1 VTGLRGT
8 GAEGGGGWEGANP
21 LPYGNPGSA
30 KTSWLS
36 KVRVVM
42 KTPLYA
48 SLQRNIILI
57 TLLVAFAPL
66 FALGTIL
73 YTQFFQMYQTKV
85 GEQIQY
91 RARSQAEAVD
101 LFLKE
106 RMAILAAM
114 ADTHT
119 YQEMIQ
125 EKNLAEVFRIMN
137 LRAGAL
143 VDLGVINNA
152 GQHLAYV
159 GPYDLRGLN
168 YYQQPWFGE
177 VMSKGSYISDVY
189 MGYRQ
194 IPHFI
199 IAVKRQE
206 AENSWI
212 LRATID
218 PDVFGS
224 LVRAAQVGKS
234 GDAFI
239 INGEGFYQT
248 RPRFEGQILT
258 LSKIDSALFGGR
270 TNVVEMKND
279 QGKALL
285 YAGSWLNHGKWLLV
299 ISQDLAEEMTGLFA
313 TRNVGIFLILLGI
326 AAIAAT
332 TIFTTRATVKRLK
345 DADERTNSLN
355 AQLMQSDKLAALG
368 KMAAG
373 VAHEINNPLAVI
385 LQKTGWMEDLLAEE
399 EFQKSQN
406 IEEFTTSIKKIE
418 EHVERARKV
427 VHNMLGYARR
437 MEPRLEDV
445 DVNDTLRQTI
455 GILNNYARI
464 NNIEILTE
472 LNPELPIIAGDQAQL
487 QQVFL
492 NLISNAIDAIGKDG
506 WIRVKSVRSGKE
518 ILVSVTDNGPGISE
532 DMQRKVFDPF
542 FTTKTTGKGT
552 GLGLWISYG
561 IMEKMGGNISLS
573 SKVGEGTTFVVQIPL
588 VLPEKK

>member
-1 VTGLRGT
+1 
-8 GAEGGGGWEGANP
+8 
-21 LPYGNPGSA
+21 
-30 KTSWLS
+30 
-36 KVRVVM
+36 M

-57 TLLVAFAPL
+57 TLIVAFAPL
-66 FALGTIL
+66 FALGGIL
-73 YTQFFQMYQTKV
+73 YSQFFHMYRTKV
-85 GEQIQY
+85 EEQIRY
-91 RARSQAEAVD
+91 RARAQAESVD

-106 RMAILAAM
+106 RVAILAAM

-119 YQEMIQ
+119 FQEMIQ
-125 EKNLAEVFRIMN
+125 EKNLAEAFRVMN
-137 LRAGAL
+137 LRAGAF

-168 YYQQPWFGE
+168 YYEQPWFGE

-189 MGYRQ
+189 MGYRLL
-194 IPHFI
+194 PHFI

-206 AENSWI
+206 GGNNWI

-218 PDVFGS
+218 SDVFGS
-224 LVRAAQVGKS
+224 LMRAAQLGKS

-248 RPRFEGQILT
+248 RPRFDGQILS
-258 LSKIDSALFGGR
+258 LSKIDSALFGGT
-270 TNVVEMKND
+270 TNIVERKND
-279 QGKALL
+279 QGKTLL
-285 YAGSWLNHGKWLLV
+285 YAGAWLNHGKWLLL
-299 ISQDLAEEMTGLFA
+299 ISQDLSEEMTGLLA
-313 TRNVGIFLILLGI
+313 TRSVALFLILFGI
-326 AAIAAT
+326 AAIAVT
-332 TIFTTRATVKRLK
+332 TIFTTRMTVKRLK
-345 DADERTNSLN
+345 EADERTNSLN

-399 EFQKSQN
+399 DFQKSKN
-406 IEEFTTSIKKIE
+406 AEEFKTSIRKIE

-445 DVNDTLRQTI
+445 DVNDTVKQTI
-455 GILNNYARI
+455 GILANYARI
-464 NNIEILTE
+464 NNIDIRTE
-472 LNPELPIIAGDQAQL
+472 LNPDLPIIAGDQAQL

-492 NLISNAIDAIGKDG
+492 NLISNAIDAIGKEG
-506 WIRVKSVRSGKE
+506 WIRVKSVRSGEE
-518 ILVSVTDNGPGISE
+518 ILVSVTDNGPGIAE
-532 DMQRKVFDPF
+532 EMQRKVFDPF
-542 FTTKTTGKGT
+542 FTTKSAGKGT
-552 GLGLWISYG
+552 GLGLWISYS
-561 IMEKMGGNISLS
+561 IMEKMGGKISLN
-573 SKVGEGTTFVVQIPL
+573 SKVGEGSTFVVQIPI
-588 VLPEKK
+588 VIPEKK

>member
-1 VTGLRGT
+1 
-8 GAEGGGGWEGANP
+8 
-21 LPYGNPGSA
+21 
-30 KTSWLS
+30 
-36 KVRVVM
+36 M

-66 FALGTIL
+66 FALGTII
-73 YTQFFQMYQTKV
+73 YSQFFEIYRTKV
-85 GEQIQY
+85 EEQIQY
-91 RARSQAEAVD
+91 RARAQAEAVD

-106 RMAILAAM
+106 RVAILAAM
-114 ADTHT
+114 ADMHT
-119 YQEMIQ
+119 YEEMIQ
-125 EKNLAEVFRIMN
+125 EKNLAEAFRIMN
-137 LRAGAL
+137 LRAGAF
-143 VDLGVINNA
+143 VDLGVINNI
-152 GQHLAYV
+152 GQQLAYA

-168 YYQQPWFGE
+168 YYQQSWFGE

-189 MGYRQ
+189 LGYRQ
-194 IPHFI
+194 LPHFI

-206 AENSWI
+206 GENIWI

-239 INGEGFYQT
+239 VNREGFYQT
-248 RPRFEGQILT
+248 RPRFDGQILY
-258 LSKIDSALFGGR
+258 LSKIVTSLFGGT
-270 TNVVEMKND
+270 TNIVEKKND
-279 QGKALL
+279 QDRTLL
-285 YAGSWLNHGKWLLV
+285 YAGAWLNNGKWLLL
-299 ISQDLAEEMTGLFA
+299 ISQDLSEEMTGLFA

-332 TIFTTRATVKRLK
+332 TIFTTRITVKRLE
-345 DADERTNSLN
+345 DADDRTNALN
-355 AQLMQSDKLAALG
+355 AQLVQSDKLAALG

-399 EFQKSQN
+399 DFQKSRN
-406 IEEFTTSIKKIE
+406 VEEFKTSIKKIE

-427 VHNMLGYARR
+427 VHNMLGYARK

-445 DVNDTLRQTI
+445 DVNDTVKQTI
-455 GILNNYARI
+455 GILDNYARI
-464 NNIEILTE
+464 NNIDIQAE
-472 LNPELPIIAGDQAQL
+472 LNPDLPIIAGDQAQL

-506 WIRVKSVRSGKE
+506 RIRVKSVRSGAE
-518 ILVSVTDNGPGISE
+518 ILVNVSDNGPGIPE

-542 FTTKTTGKGT
+542 FTTKSGGKGT
-552 GLGLWISYG
+552 GLGLWVSYS
-561 IMEKMGGNISLS
+561 IMEKMGGKISLN
-573 SKVGEGTTFVVQIPL
+573 SKVGEGTTFVVQIPI

>member
-1 VTGLRGT
+1 
-8 GAEGGGGWEGANP
+8 
-21 LPYGNPGSA
+21 
-30 KTSWLS
+30 
-36 KVRVVM
+36 M

-57 TLLVAFAPL
+57 TLIVAFAPL
-66 FALGTIL
+66 FALGGIL
-73 YTQFFQMYQTKV
+73 YSQFFQMYRTKV
-85 GEQIQY
+85 EEQIRY
-91 RARSQAEAVD
+91 RARAQAESVD

-106 RMAILAAM
+106 RVAILAAI

-125 EKNLAEVFRIMN
+125 EKNLAEAFRVMN
-137 LRAGAL
+137 LRAGAF

-168 YYQQPWFGE
+168 YYQQSWFDE

-189 MGYRQ
+189 MGYRLL
-194 IPHFI
+194 PHFI

-206 AENSWI
+206 GGNNWI

-218 PDVFGS
+218 SDVFGS
-224 LVRAAQVGKS
+224 LMRAAQLGKS

-248 RPRFEGQILT
+248 RPRFDGQILS
-258 LSKIDSALFGGR
+258 LSKIDSALFGGM
-270 TNVVEMKND
+270 TNIVERKND
-279 QGKALL
+279 QGKTLI
-285 YAGSWLNHGKWLLV
+285 YAGAWLNNGKWLLL
-299 ISQDLAEEMTGLFA
+299 ISQDLSEEMTGLFA
-313 TRNVGIFLILLGI
+313 TRSVGLVLILLGI
-326 AAIAAT
+326 AAIAGT
-332 TIFTTRATVKRLK
+332 TIFTTRITVKRLE
-345 DADERTNSLN
+345 DADDRTNSLN

-399 EFQKSQN
+399 DFQKSKN
-406 IEEFTTSIKKIE
+406 IEEFKTSIRKIE

-445 DVNDTLRQTI
+445 DVNDTVKQTI
-455 GILNNYARI
+455 GILDNYARI
-464 NNIEILTE
+464 NNIDIQTE
-472 LNPELPIIAGDQAQL
+472 LNPDLPIIAGDQAQL

-492 NLISNAIDAIGKDG
+492 NLISNAIDAIGKNG
-506 WIRVKSVRSGKE
+506 WIRVKSIRSGGE
-518 ILVSVTDNGPGISE
+518 ILVSVSDNGPGIPE
-532 DMQRKVFDPF
+532 EMQRKVFDPF
-542 FTTKTTGKGT
+542 FTTKSAGKGT
-552 GLGLWISYG
+552 GLGLWISYT
-561 IMEKMGGNISLS
+561 IMEKMGGKISLNS
-573 SKVGEGTTFVVQIPL
+573 RVGEGTTFVIQIPI
-588 VLPEKK
+588 VIPEKK

>member
-1 VTGLRGT
+1 
-8 GAEGGGGWEGANP
+8 
-21 LPYGNPGSA
+21 
-30 KTSWLS
+30 
-36 KVRVVM
+36 M

-66 FALGTIL
+66 FALGTII
-73 YTQFFQMYQTKV
+73 YSQFFEMYRTKV
-85 GEQIQY
+85 EEQIQY
-91 RARSQAEAVD
+91 RARAQAEAVD

-106 RMAILAAM
+106 RFAILAAM

-125 EKNLAEVFRIMN
+125 EKNLAEAFRVMN
-137 LRAGAL
+137 LRAGAF

-168 YYQQPWFGE
+168 YYQQAWFGE

-189 MGYRQ
+189 MGYRLL
-194 IPHFI
+194 PHFI

-206 AENSWI
+206 GENSWI

-218 PDVFGS
+218 SDVFGS

-248 RPRFEGQILT
+248 RPRFDGQILT
-258 LSKIDSALFGGR
+258 LSKLDSALFGGR
-270 TNVVEMKND
+270 TNVIEKKND
-279 QGKALL
+279 QGKTLL
-285 YAGSWLNHGKWLLV
+285 YAGAWLNNGKWLLV
-299 ISQDLAEEMTGLFA
+299 ISQELAEEMTGLFA

-326 AAIAAT
+326 GAIAVT
-332 TIFTTRATVKRLK
+332 TIFTTRITVKRLK
-345 DADERTNSLN
+345 DADDRTNSLN

-385 LQKTGWMEDLLAEE
+385 QQKTGWMEDLLAEE
-399 EFQKSQN
+399 DFQKSKN
-406 IEEFTTSIKKIE
+406 IEEFKTSIRKIE

-445 DVNDTLRQTI
+445 DVNDTVRQTI
-455 GILNNYARI
+455 AILDNYARN
-464 NNIEILTE
+464 NNIDIRTE
-472 LNPELPIIAGDQAQL
+472 MDPNLPIIAGDQAQL

-506 WIRVKSVRSGKE
+506 WIRVKSIRSGGT
-518 ILVSVTDNGPGISE
+518 ILVSVTDNGPGIPE
-532 DMQRKVFDPF
+532 DMHRKVFDPF
-542 FTTKTTGKGT
+542 FTTKLAGKGT
-552 GLGLWISYG
+552 GLGLWISYS
-561 IMEKMGGNISLS
+561 IMEKMGGSISLD
-573 SKVGEGTTFVVQIPL
+573 SKVGEGTTFLVQIPL
-588 VLPEKK
+588 VIPEKK